1 MFLGKR
7 PKKSLTSKTFSA
19 ELKKAA
25 LKFLKSIKE
34 KELLKR
40 IGNKINDLEKNPYP
54 QDIERVEGYKDV
66 KVFRVRVGD
75 YRILYF
81 VDQAAQ
87 KIYVEKIDKRERVYK
102 KKWYIHHLKN

>member
-1 MFLGKR
+1 LFPGKK
-7 PKKSLTSKTFSA
+7 PKKTLASKMFSA

-25 LKFLKSIKE
+25 LKFLKSIKN

-40 IGNKINDLEKNPYP
+40 IGNKINELEKNPYP

-81 VDQAAQ
+81 VDQTAN
-87 KIYVEKIDKRERVYK
+87 KIFVEKIDKRGRVYK
-102 KKWYIHHLKN
+102 KR

>member
-1 MFLGKR
+1 MQEILLTLVHGKR
-7 PKKSLTSKTFSA
+7 PKKRLASKMFPA

-25 LKFLKSIKE
+25 LKFLKSIKD
-34 KELLKR
+34 KELLRR
-40 IGNKINDLEKNPYP
+40 IGHKINELENNPYP

-81 VDQAAQ
+81 VDQTAQ

-102 KKWYIHHLKN
+102 KK